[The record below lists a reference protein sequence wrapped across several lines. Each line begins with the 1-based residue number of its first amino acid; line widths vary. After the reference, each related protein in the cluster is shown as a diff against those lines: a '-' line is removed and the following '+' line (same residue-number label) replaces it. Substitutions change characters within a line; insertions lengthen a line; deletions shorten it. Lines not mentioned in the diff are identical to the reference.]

1 MFILTRMIIFFNIN
15 QLQPYVMVGLF
26 LKATRIRYG
35 GRFIVNDTLIF
46 MDKYTNK
53 MYMTRISNLHNGFN
67 EWVKHKIRFK

>member
-1 MFILTRMIIFFNIN
+1 
-15 QLQPYVMVGLF
+15 MVGLF
-26 LKATRIRYG
+26 LKATRIRYD